1 MNITGTSDY
10 PASVR
15 VSYTTPLS
23 NNNTTLTINA
33 NSASELASVQTE
45 RINDAKARID
55 LIVNADQYPPNYV
68 ENVTSMTS
76 YGGGSYYT
84 RFTYSGNLGQDYPGY
99 VDTYITY
106 RNGSSDKLTIQ
117 VDNANQKTTY
127 ASNLE
132 AQARSQID
140 NYNPSYPANH
150 IGVDGPY
157 PYGNKGSNYTYKVK
171 YNRVGNGANYPALVW
186 IEYKSGSGVGSP
198 LDTRTT
204 YGTTIANSSAEK
216 EQIKATLTN
225 FVKGQM
231 VALAPVSPDMML
243 ATNRRLIDLLPLS
256 SAHAQT
262 TSSILVN
269 PSYALLPNFSP
280 IDSNT
285 SYGKFLGN
293 SGTVLEHF
301 VRNDNGKGGVVA
313 NKSDPLELKSVISSI
328 QYNAQKIQQ
337 IY

>member
-1 MNITGTSDY
+1 
-10 PASVR
+10 
-15 VSYTTPLS
+15 
-23 NNNTTLTINA
+23 
-33 NSASELASVQTE
+33 
-45 RINDAKARID
+45 
-55 LIVNADQYPPNYV
+55 
-68 ENVTSMTS
+68 
-76 YGGGSYYT
+76 
-84 RFTYSGNLGQDYPGY
+84 
-99 VDTYITY
+99 
-106 RNGSSDKLTIQ
+106 
-117 VDNANQKTTY
+117 
-127 ASNLE
+127 
-132 AQARSQID
+132 
-140 NYNPSYPANH
+140 
-150 IGVDGPY
+150 
-157 PYGNKGSNYTYKVK
+157 
-171 YNRVGNGANYPALVW
+171 
-186 IEYKSGSGVGSP
+186 
-198 LDTRTT
+198 
-204 YGTTIANSSAEK
+204 
-216 EQIKATLTN
+216 
-225 FVKGQM
+225 
-231 VALAPVSPDMML
+231 MML